1 MTISHEAIWIK
12 VQCTV
17 IENRAIAEL
26 RRASTESEQK
36 AMHTDRAIGQIEALR
51 QLTGE
56 TFHSVFARC
65 WRAAQDTAPY
75 SNPRPVRVTP

>member
-17 IENRAIAEL
+17 IESRAVAAL
-26 RRASTESEQK
+26 RRAITENDRK
-36 AMHTDRAIGQIEALR
+36 AMHIDRAIGQIEALR

-56 TFHSVFARC
+56 TFHAVFARC

-75 SNPRPVRVTP
+75 SNPRPVRVPS